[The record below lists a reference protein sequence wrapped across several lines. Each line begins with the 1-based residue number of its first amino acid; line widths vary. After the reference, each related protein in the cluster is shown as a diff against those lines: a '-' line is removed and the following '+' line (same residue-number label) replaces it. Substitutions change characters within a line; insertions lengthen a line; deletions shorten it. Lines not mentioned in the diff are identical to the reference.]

1 LGKSR
6 FSEDGFFS
14 LQLAQRIASQDPFAL
29 RVAKFSMNQMQDE
42 MGFRTGITNA
52 FQNYALTRVYR
63 LTQGE
68 DTMSGAERARRRDEV
83 FGDNT

>member
-1 LGKSR
+1 
-6 FSEDGFFS
+6 
-14 LQLAQRIASQDPFAL
+14 
-29 RVAKFSMNQMQDE
+29 MNQMQDE

-83 FGDNT
+83 FGDNK